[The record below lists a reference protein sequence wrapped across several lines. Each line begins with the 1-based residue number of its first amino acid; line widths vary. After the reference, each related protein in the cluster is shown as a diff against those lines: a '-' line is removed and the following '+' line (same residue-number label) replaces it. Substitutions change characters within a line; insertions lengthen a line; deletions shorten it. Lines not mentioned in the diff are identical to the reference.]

1 MNIQT
6 FVCIEIVTRAV
17 EIEQL
22 RKLFHLKVARV
33 KKYFRKPLFCVI
45 SSSVMSD
52 ECLSIPSLE
61 IFSALTPVHWNLK
74 GEILHRL
81 KKAFSSEFGCC
92 RPWKSPDDYSMNMD
106 LSLTFRKETTWSTKT
121 LEEGRPR
128 KFRREGCW

>member
-6 FVCIEIVTRAV
+6 FVCIEILTRAV

-33 KKYFRKPLFCVI
+33 KKYFRKPLFCLI

-61 IFSALTPVHWNLK
+61 IFSALTPVH
-74 GEILHRL
+74 
-81 KKAFSSEFGCC
+81 
-92 RPWKSPDDYSMNMD
+92 
-106 LSLTFRKETTWSTKT
+106 
-121 LEEGRPR
+121 
-128 KFRREGCW
+128 